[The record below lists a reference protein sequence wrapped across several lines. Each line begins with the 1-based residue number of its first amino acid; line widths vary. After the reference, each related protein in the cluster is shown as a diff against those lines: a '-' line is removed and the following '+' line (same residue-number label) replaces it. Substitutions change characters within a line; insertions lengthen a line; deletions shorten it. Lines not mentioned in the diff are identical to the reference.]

1 MRISMS
7 LFSSLGKK
15 IFMGA
20 SGLMLCGFI
29 VIHLIGNLTLLNP
42 DRDPFNKYAHF
53 LTQQTGNAIYV
64 AEFMLATVFV
74 IHFVYAI
81 IIQIGNWCSR
91 PSRYKKVTDQKG
103 KSRKSLGSVTMIY
116 TGITVLIFLVLHLLH
131 FKFGKI
137 VMYTPHG
144 YDHEIRDL
152 YAVVYSY
159 FSDFWNVVFYTIVMI
174 LLGFHL
180 SHGFWSAF
188 QSLGLYGKRFTSVVY
203 GIGSAFAIF
212 MALGFVFLPT
222 WIFMITGGTA

>member
-1 MRISMS
+1 MKISMS
-7 LFSSLGKK
+7 LLSSLGKK
-15 IFMGA
+15 IFMGV

-81 IIQIGNWCSR
+81 VIQIGNWRSR
-91 PSRYKKVTDQKG
+91 PSRYRKVTDQKG

-116 TGITVLIFLVLHLLH
+116 TGIIILIFLVLHLIH

-137 VMYTPHG
+137 VMYTPQG

-152 YAVVYSY
+152 YAIVYTY
-159 FSDFWNVVFYTIVMI
+159 FSDFWNVAFYTVVMI

-203 GIGSAFAIF
+203 GIGSALAIF

>member
-15 IFMGA
+15 IFMGV

-53 LTQQTGNAIYV
+53 LTQQTGNIIYV
-64 AEFMLATVFV
+64 AEFLLAAIFI

-81 IIQIGNWCSR
+81 VIQIGNWRSR
-91 PSRYKKVTDQKG
+91 PSGYRKITDQKG
-103 KSRKSLGSVTMIY
+103 ASRKSLGSVSMIY
-116 TGITVLIFLVLHLLH
+116 TGIIILIFLVLHLKH
-131 FKFGKI
+131 FKFGEVI
-137 VMYTPHG
+137 LYTPQD
-144 YDHEIRDL
+144 YDHQIHDL
-152 YAVVYSY
+152 YAIVYSY
-159 FSDFWNVVFYTIVMI
+159 FSNFWNVVYYIVVMI

-188 QSLGLYGKRFTSVVY
+188 QSLGLYGQRFTSLAY
-203 GIGSAFAIF
+203 GFGSMFAVF
-212 MALGFVFLPT
+212 MALGFVFLPV

>member
-1 MRISMS
+1 
-7 LFSSLGKK
+7 
-15 IFMGA
+15 MGA

>member
-29 VIHLIGNLTLLNP
+29 VIHLIGNLALLNP

-53 LTQQTGNAIYV
+53 LTQQTGNAIYI
-64 AEFMLATVFV
+64 AEFMLAAIFI

-81 IIQIGNWCSR
+81 VIQIGNWRSR
-91 PSRYKKVTDQKG
+91 THRYRKVTDQKG
-103 KSRKSLGSVTMIY
+103 KSRKTLGSVTMIY
-116 TGITVLIFLVLHLLH
+116 TGTLILIFRVFHLID
-131 FKFGKI
+131 FTFAKKN
-137 VMYTPHG
+137 MYTPLG
-144 YDHEIRDL
+144 YDHQIPDL
-152 YAVVYSY
+152 YAVVYNY
-159 FSDFWNVVFYTIVMI
+159 FSNFWNVVFYVIIMI
-174 LLGFHL
+174 LLGYHL

-188 QSLGLYGKRFTSVVY
+188 QSLGLYGKRFTPLAY
-203 GIGSAFAIF
+203 GIGSAFAVF
-212 MALGFVFLPT
+212 MSLGFVFLPT